1 MAGKG
6 DKPRPMDFRKYQ
18 ENYELIFGNKDEDF
32 FLGDIVYKGC
42 VNERGAIRNAI
53 GNAILDESSNIQTTT
68 GES

>member
-6 DKPRPMDFRKYQ
+6 DKPRPMDFKKYQ

-32 FLGDIVYKGC
+32 FLGDIVYNGC

-53 GNAILDESSNIQTTT
+53 GNAILDESSNI
-68 GES
+68 